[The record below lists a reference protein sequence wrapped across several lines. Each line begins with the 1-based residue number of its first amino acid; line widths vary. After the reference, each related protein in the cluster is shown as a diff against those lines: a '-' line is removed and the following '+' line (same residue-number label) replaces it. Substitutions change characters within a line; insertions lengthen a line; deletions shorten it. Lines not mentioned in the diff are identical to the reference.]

1 MADNTHASGKPAD
14 SDDEGSLATD
24 QLDTVSGGIGST
36 TGGAGSGKVI
46 FEDESPKEE
55 LGT

>member
-36 TGGAGSGKVI
+36 TGGAGSGKII